1 MFGRL
6 GPLEL
11 GIILV
16 VVLLLFGANRLPQLG
31 ASIGKT
37 VREFRKGMHEVTE
50 EITQPTKAEPPAPG
64 NNGTNMVK
72 GSGPQTPAQRP

>member
-37 VREFRKGMHEVTE
+37 VREFRKGMHEATE
-50 EITQPTKAEPPAPG
+50 EIAQSANAEPPALG
-64 NNGTNMVK
+64 NNGATAVK
-72 GSGPQTPAQRP
+72 VGGSQTPAHRA